1 MGRCT
6 KTILERNR
14 ILNRINGAEGR
25 FFFDIVDWWLKCL
38 EEMADVLIGAQWN
51 VHLDDMELKWS
62 EKEHSF
68 CVDDTVEN

>member
-1 MGRCT
+1 MGL
-6 KTILERNR
+6 K
-14 ILNRINGAEGR
+14 GD

-38 EEMADVLIGAQWN
+38 EEMVDVLAGAQWN

-68 CVDDTVEN
+68 CVDDTVENYKICVWALLVTNL

>member
-14 ILNRINGAEGR
+14 ILKRINGAEGR

-38 EEMADVLIGAQWN
+38 EEMADMLIGAQWN
-51 VHLDDMELKWS
+51 VHLDDMDLKWS

>member
-1 MGRCT
+1 M
-6 KTILERNR
+6 
-14 ILNRINGAEGR
+14 
-25 FFFDIVDWWLKCL
+25 KCL